1 MSGAIGNASSL
12 RTPKA
17 LLDEGVLDED
27 EFRAE
32 KAKLLRSDVSP
43 MPMGTTGEPVPA
55 MVAGVEAAMVKLSS
69 MADAMTQLMA
79 TAAETNAA
87 PLKRTH
93 SEAFSG
99 PQPTQPRTPTQPTV
113 WVPPNQ
119 PTLFQTGVRKVIGK
133 KKTTATRMKMLG
145 GGFKCPHCDHVSKAP
160 GPLAM
165 HLKHSHS
172 SAKKDRSVL
181 SLFANQGVS
190 LSERQRLRDRDV

>member
-1 MSGAIGNASSL
+1 MSGAAGNASSL
-12 RTPKA
+12 RTLKS

-69 MADAMTQLMA
+69 MADAMTQFMA

-93 SEAFSG
+93 SEAFSD

-113 WVPPNQ
+113 
-119 PTLFQTGVRKVIGK
+119 
-133 KKTTATRMKMLG
+133 
-145 GGFKCPHCDHVSKAP
+145 
-160 GPLAM
+160 
-165 HLKHSHS
+165 
-172 SAKKDRSVL
+172 
-181 SLFANQGVS
+181 
-190 LSERQRLRDRDV
+190 